1 MKPWSMKGVEGV
13 SRFLARV
20 WRLAMEE
27 NQAGEWV
34 LSAAVQ
40 DVPLEKRQLKLMHAS
55 IKKVSEDIEALA
67 FNTAIS
73 QMMVYVN
80 EFTNAPAKPV
90 AAFRMLLV
98 LLNPFAPHLTAELWE
113 ILNTRFPDAAR
124 DITDCAWP
132 LHNPEYLIEDEVE
145 IVIQVNG
152 KLRDKMTVAID
163 APDADVEA
171 AAFANPKVQELI
183 AGKTTRK
190 VVVVRNKLVNVV
202 AN

>member
-1 MKPWSMKGVEGV
+1 MKGVEGV

-20 WRLAMEE
+20 WRLIMEE
-27 NQAGEWV
+27 NQGGEWV
-34 LSAAVQ
+34 LSPTVQ
-40 DVPLEKRQLKLMHAS
+40 DVALEKRQLKLMHAS

-90 AAFRMLLV
+90 AAMRMLLV
-98 LLNPFAPHLTAELWE
+98 LLNPFAPHVTSELWE
-113 ILNTRFPDAAR
+113 ILNHRFPDAAP

-132 LHNPEYLIEDEVE
+132 LHNPDYLIEDEAQM
-145 IVIQVNG
+145 VIQVNG
-152 KLRDKMTVAID
+152 KVRGKLTVPLG
-163 APDADVEA
+163 APAAEVEA
-171 AAFANPKVQELI
+171 AALADAKVQEFI
-183 AGKTTRK
+183 AGNTVRK
-190 VVVVRNKLVNVV
+190 VVVVPNKLVNIV